1 MPGSAVLRS
10 DLDVAP
16 LLRETATR
24 GAAIAFDALDHEFY
38 KRLAHEVSTGHYQPM
53 PEEHG
58 RARQEADIL
67 RVACDSPLYPEIRQL
82 GAELVRSFHGSS
94 TGVDGVTEW
103 IPNEVDVQ
111 RYCALT
117 LGITPHLDHKRYRV
131 LIVIVTVGDS
141 APFTLCKDRDG
152 NVLKQWQVEAG
163 SLMLLRAP
171 GLGGA
176 EDGRP
181 LHAISGP
188 PVGTRISITWRMN
201 SRQ

>member
-1 MPGSAVLRS
+1 MPGSATLRS
-10 DLDVAP
+10 DLDVAA

-24 GAAIAFDALDHEFY
+24 GAAIAFDALDREFY
-38 KRLAHEVSTGHYQPM
+38 KRLAHEVSTGPYQPM

-58 RARQEADIL
+58 RAQQEAEIL
-67 RVACDSPLYPEIRQL
+67 RVECDSPLYPEIRQL

-94 TGVDGVTEW
+94 IGVEGVTEW
-103 IPNEVDVQ
+103 VPNEVDVQ
-111 RYCALT
+111 RYRALT
-117 LGITPHLDHKRYRV
+117 LGITPHLDHKRYRL

-152 NVLKQWQVEAG
+152 NVLKQWQAEAR
-163 SLMLLRAP
+163 SLILLRAP
-171 GLGGA
+171 GLGCA

-201 SRQ
+201 SHQ